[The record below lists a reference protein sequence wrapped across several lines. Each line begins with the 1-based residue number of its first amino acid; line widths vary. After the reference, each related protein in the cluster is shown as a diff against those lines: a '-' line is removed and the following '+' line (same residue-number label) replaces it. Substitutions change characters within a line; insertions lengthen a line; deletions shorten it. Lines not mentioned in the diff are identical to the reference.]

1 MIIRRAAL
9 ALAAFLAPA
18 IAGAADLELSPTAVE
33 LSDQTRTALV
43 TLRNSGG
50 VPMRYQVRAYVWGQ
64 KPDGEM
70 QLTPTRDLVLFPPLV
85 ELAPG
90 ETRNV
95 RVGTRAAPGDAERT
109 WRIFIEE
116 LPRADDAASAAHVQ
130 VLTRIGVPVFLA
142 PPRRVARGQIAFL
155 PGTAERVRF
164 TVRNTGTVR
173 LRPTAITLALVG
185 AGGERLAEKTLEA
198 WYVLAGGERIYDT
211 DVPAE
216 ACARAAEV
224 VATAAVEGG
233 AIEQRI
239 AGPCRAP

>member
-1 MIIRRAAL
+1 MIMRRVAL

-18 IAGAADLELSPTAVE
+18 IAGAANLELAPTAVE

-43 TLRNSGG
+43 TLRNAGST
-50 VPMRYQVRAYVWGQ
+50 PMRYQIRAYAWAQ

-95 RVGTRAAPGDAERT
+95 RVGTRAAAGDSERT

-116 LPRADDAASAAHVQ
+116 LPRADDAAPAARVQ

-142 PPRRVARGQIAFL
+142 PPKRVERGEIAFL
-155 PGTAERVRF
+155 PGSPGRVRF
-164 TVRNTGTVR
+164 ALRNTGTVR
-173 LRPTAITLALVG
+173 LRPSGVALALVG
-185 AGGERLAEKTLEA
+185 ADGKRLEEKSLEA
-198 WYVLAGGERIYDT
+198 WYVLAGGERIYEA
-211 DVPAE
+211 DVPAD
-216 ACARAAEV
+216 ACGHAAAA
-224 VATAAVEGG
+224 VATASLEVG
-233 AIEQRI
+233 AIEQRL